1 MKYVTLPAVDPL
13 LNKLIEAIKPL
24 FSNSDDE
31 QQPLIVGI
39 DSGGVWVAEAI
50 HRAISPKTQL
60 GRLNISFYRDDFSR
74 IGLHPTVKPS
84 VLPEPIDD
92 RRIILVDD
100 VLYSGRTV
108 RAAMNELFDF
118 GRPSQIMLAILID
131 RGEREIPIQPDFVG
145 ETMQLMKGQ
154 HIKLTG
160 PEPLS
165 LSMRAE

>member
-1 MKYVTLPAVDPL
+1 VKYVILPAVEPL
-13 LNKLIEAIKPL
+13 IKSLIEAIEPL
-24 FSNSDDE
+24 FSNGDDE
-31 QQPLIVGI
+31 QPVIVGI
-39 DSGGVWVAEAI
+39 ESGGVWIAEAI
-50 HRAISPKTQL
+50 HRAISPKTEL

-118 GRPSQIMLAILID
+118 GRPSQILLAILID

-145 ETMQLMKGQ
+145 ETMALMEGQ